1 MHVSTDLSQEILKQ
15 VRKLSPIEQ
24 LDLLEEIKRRTQSV
38 AQNRP
43 QVRSILELEGLGQEI
58 WEGIDAQEYVR
69 GERQS
74 WNG

>member
-1 MHVSTDLSQEILKQ
+1 MSTDLSQEILKQ